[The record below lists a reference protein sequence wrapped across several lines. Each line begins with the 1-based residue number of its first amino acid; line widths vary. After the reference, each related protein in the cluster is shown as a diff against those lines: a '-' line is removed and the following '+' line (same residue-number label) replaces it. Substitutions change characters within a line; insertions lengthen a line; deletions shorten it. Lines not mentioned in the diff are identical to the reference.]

1 MLPSVEKTSSNTIL
15 WWRLEN
21 NIVKT
26 FIYVKK
32 VKRKNLYG
40 EKISR
45 ERTNEYKLGKY
56 VKKMGET
63 DIH

>member
-1 MLPSVEKTSSNTIL
+1 M
-15 WWRLEN
+15 
-21 NIVKT
+21 
-26 FIYVKK
+26 KK

-63 DIH
+63 DIHWGKGDTNILQRGYRHL

>member
-1 MLPSVEKTSSNTIL
+1 M
-15 WWRLEN
+15 
-21 NIVKT
+21 
-26 FIYVKK
+26 KK

-56 VKKMGET
+56 VKKNWGDRHSLGGGIQTFFRGGT
-63 DIH
+63 DIYERMNRHS

>member
-1 MLPSVEKTSSNTIL
+1 MLPSVEKISSNTIL